1 MGEGELHSALKQL
14 RAEANRQCP
23 EALEGPGQTT
33 TLIARERASLR
44 DGLRSVP
51 VPLTL
56 DALGLSRGEREQVV
70 ATHPMTVNNQP
81 QTPYVLAIDIGSSSV
96 RATVYD
102 AHANA
107 VSGLSVATPHVTPT
121 TPDGGAADDALVL
134 AGVVERTIDDIL
146 TLAGDAAAKIV
157 AVGLDSFVGNILGL
171 DKAGNPTTPVYTYAD
186 TRSLQE
192 VAQMRRDLDA
202 VDVHQRTGVTLHT
215 AYAPARLLWVRA
227 NEPKAWAETVR
238 WTDFATY
245 LYGRWFGEEAACSSS
260 VASWSGLLNRNT
272 GDWDT
277 KLLAYTGISSDQ
289 LPRLADYSDTM
300 SRLAPAYAAKW
311 PTLSQVPFT
320 LAVGDGAAANVGE
333 GCSAPG
339 ATALTVG
346 TTGAVRAG
354 VPIPLDNVPRGLSVY
369 NLSKQRILLGGAVT
383 DAGGLFAWMRDTLDV
398 PDPATLETELSALK
412 PDGHGL
418 TVLPFLRGE
427 RSPGWLDN
435 ATGAVI
441 GLRASTTPADI
452 VRAGLESVAYRF
464 ALIADRLATVV
475 KPEPEIVVGGGAAQS
490 SPTWLQMFADVLD
503 RTVAESGEPET
514 TSRGSA
520 ILALHSAGVI
530 DSLDDL
536 PAQRG
541 RRYTPNPASTDAYR
555 VGLERHHTLYHSLLD
570 LPDSAGSYISEC
582 DHDPV

>member
-1 MGEGELHSALKQL
+1 MTPAIVTKQPH
-14 RAEANRQCP
+14 A
-23 EALEGPGQTT
+23 
-33 TLIARERASLR
+33 
-44 DGLRSVP
+44 
-51 VPLTL
+51 
-56 DALGLSRGEREQVV
+56 
-70 ATHPMTVNNQP
+70 
-81 QTPYVLAIDIGSSSV
+81 PYVLAIDVGSSSV

-102 AHANA
+102 VGANA
-107 VSGLSVATPHVTPT
+107 LPGMSVATPHVTPT
-121 TPDGGAADDALVL
+121 SPNGGAADDALVL
-134 AGVVERTIDDIL
+134 ADVVERTIDKLLSL
-146 TLAGDAAAKIV
+146 TGDVKSNIV
-157 AVGLDSFVGNILGL
+157 AVGLDTFVGNLLGL
-171 DKAGNPTTPVYTYAD
+171 DGEGQPTTPVYTYAD
-186 TRSLQE
+186 TRALEE

-215 AYAPARLLWVRA
+215 AYAPARLLWVRRTD
-227 NEPKAWAETVR
+227 PKAWNGTVR

-245 LYGRWFGEEAACSSS
+245 LYGRWFGREAACSSS
-260 VASWSGLLNRNT
+260 VASWSGLLNRRT
-272 GDWDT
+272 GDWDPQ
-277 KLLAYTGISSDQ
+277 LLNYTGISADQ
-289 LPRLADYSDTM
+289 LPKIANYGDVMSGLASGFA
-300 SRLAPAYAAKW
+300 SKW
-311 PTLSQVPFT
+311 PALGDVPFC

-333 GCSAPG
+333 ACSAPG

-354 VPIPLDNVPRGLSVY
+354 VSIPLDNVPRGLSVY
-369 NLSKQRILLGGAVT
+369 NLSSNRILLGGAVT
-383 DAGGLFAWMRDTLDV
+383 DAGGLFAWMRNTLDV
-398 PDPATLETELSALK
+398 PDPTTLETELSALS

-441 GLRASTTPADI
+441 GLRASTSPVDI

-464 ALIADRLATVV
+464 ALISDRLGTVV

-490 SPTWLQMFADVLD
+490 SPTWLQMFADVLN
-503 RTVAESGEPET
+503 RTVVESGEPET

-520 ILALHSAGVI
+520 ILALHSAGVL
-530 DSLDDL
+530 DSLDGL

-555 VGLERHHTLYHSLLD
+555 AGLERHHTLYHSLLD
-570 LPDSAGSYISEC
+570 SPDSAGAYSSEC